1 MPRGWSRRFEVPIS
15 FDDGRKLATLIDAGQ
30 YIMQLGPTA
39 KQRSHWQ
46 TAASEVL
53 LAAELDGDVNLAEI
67 AMRRAILQDRS

>member
-1 MPRGWSRRFEVPIS
+1 VPRGWSRRFEVPIS
-15 FDDGRKLATLIDAGQ
+15 LDDGRKLATLIDAGQ
-30 YIMQLGPTA
+30 YIMQLGRTA
-39 KQRSHWQ
+39 KQRSDWQ

>member
-15 FDDGRKLATLIDAGQ
+15 FDHGRKLATLIDAGQ

-39 KQRSHWQ
+39 TQRSHWQ

-53 LAAELDGDVNLAEI
+53 LTAELDVDVKLDEI

>member
-15 FDDGRKLATLIDAGQ
+15 LDDGRKLATLVDAGQ
-30 YIMQLGPTA
+30 YIMQLGRTT
-39 KQRSHWQ
+39 KQRSDWQ